1 MIKNP
6 KGKLIFEFNDV
17 IDIIDTLS
25 HSQGFYGRLLRDIY
39 ELKKYEPELKL
50 VIRKKLKSLLRKLS
64 EKALIAVHFM

>member
-17 IDIIDTLS
+17 IDIIDMLS

-39 ELKKYEPELKL
+39 ELKKYEPEMFTMFVDEIESQNFTNYL
-50 VIRKKLKSLLRKLS
+50 
-64 EKALIAVHFM
+64 

>member
-39 ELKKYEPELKL
+39 ELKKYEPEMFAMFVDEIESQNFTNVLDI
-50 VIRKKLKSLLRKLS
+50 VMYF
-64 EKALIAVHFM
+64 EG